1 MMERKKVKTDTI
13 KTDDVKKRDEIV
25 EEKKTIITSVSNDS
39 KVKWDKIKGI
49 NNKIIRFKV
58 GDVTRKEELSKK
70 KYRQL
75 YVGVDGNDLY
85 FYYEIIE

>member
-70 KYRQL
+70 KHRQL

>member
-1 MMERKKVKTDTI
+1 MERKKVKTETI
-13 KTDDVKKRDEIV
+13 KNDDFKKREVV
-25 EEKKTIITSVSNDS
+25 EEKKTIIKSVSNDS
-39 KVKWDKIKGI
+39 KVKWEKVKGVSG
-49 NNKIIRFKV
+49 KIIRYKV

-75 YVGVDGNDLY
+75 YVGVDGNDIY

>member
-1 MMERKKVKTDTI
+1 MERKKVKTETI
-13 KTDDVKKRDEIV
+13 KNDDFKKREVV
-25 EEKKTIITSVSNDS
+25 EEKKTIIRSVSNDS
-39 KVKWDKIKGI
+39 KVKWEKVKGVSG
-49 NNKIIRFKV
+49 KIIRYKV

-75 YVGVDGNDLY
+75 YVGVDGNDIY

>member
-1 MMERKKVKTDTI
+1 MERKKVKTDTI

-70 KYRQL
+70 KHRQL
-75 YVGVDGNDLY
+75 YVGADGNDLY

>member
-49 NNKIIRFKV
+49 SNKIIRFKV

-70 KYRQL
+70 KHRQL

>member
-1 MMERKKVKTDTI
+1 MERKKVKTDTI
-13 KTDDVKKRDEIV
+13 KSDEIKKRDNIV
-25 EEKKTIITSVSNDS
+25 DEKKTIISSVSNDT
-39 KVKWDKIKGI
+39 KIKWDKIKGV

-58 GDVTRKEELSKK
+58 GDVSRKEELSKK

-75 YVGVDGNDLY
+75 YVGIDGNDLY

>member
-1 MMERKKVKTDTI
+1 VKTETI
-13 KTDDVKKRDEIV
+13 KNDDFKKREVV
-25 EEKKTIITSVSNDS
+25 EEKKTIIKSVSNDS
-39 KVKWDKIKGI
+39 KVKWEKVKGVSG
-49 NNKIIRFKV
+49 KIIRYKV

-75 YVGVDGNDLY
+75 YVGVDGNDIY